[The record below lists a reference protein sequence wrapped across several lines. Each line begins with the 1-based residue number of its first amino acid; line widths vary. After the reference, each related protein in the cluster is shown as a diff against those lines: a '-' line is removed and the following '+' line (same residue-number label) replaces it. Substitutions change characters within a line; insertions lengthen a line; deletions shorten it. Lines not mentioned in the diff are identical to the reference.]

1 MLKIAMWITLSA
13 LAACAV
19 TETAPAEDQVS
30 TAAASD
36 EEDTSTQDS
45 ALTSDPEANAA
56 GCSGTLRVCLSAFNC
71 HHQEG
76 INVGVNG
83 CKTGTICC
91 QF

>member
-1 MLKIAMWITLSA
+1 MRMLKIAMWITLST

-19 TETAPAEDQVS
+19 TETAPAESQAS
-30 TAAASD
+30 TAAAS
-36 EEDTSTQDS
+36 EDMSVQDS
-45 ALTSDPEANAA
+45 ALTADPEANAA

-71 HHQEG
+71 HHEEG
-76 INVGVNG
+76 RNVGVLR